1 MTATTAARPEVK
13 EVSQSRLAVDT
24 FFALLARDVRV
35 IRREFGSFLVRLIM
49 QPLLFVF
56 VFAYVLPKIGV
67 GAGGP
72 SQGAVAATTGITFST
87 ILVPGLIA
95 VAVNAQGVQAVAIPL
110 VRDFSYSKEIEDR
123 VLAPVPVWLVAL
135 EKIASGAL
143 QAIVAAFIVLPIVL
157 VVHAPGQAPQ
167 LEPNWPLFLVVLIF
181 SATLM
186 SSLGLLVGTLIDP
199 NKLNLLFSVVILPIT
214 FLGCVYYPWASLSVI
229 PWLQALVCLNP
240 LVYVSEGLRWAL
252 TPQLGHMPAWAV
264 TLALVGG
271 SIAFTLLSL
280 RTFTRRVVT

>member
-1 MTATTAARPEVK
+1 MTILETTPGAQRTEAR
-13 EVSQSRLAVDT
+13 LLIGT
-24 FFALLARDVRV
+24 FMALLVRDVRV
-35 IRREFGSFLVRLIM
+35 IRREFGSFLIRLIM

-56 VFAYVLPKIGV
+56 VFAYVLPKIGT
-67 GAGGP
+67 GLGGPAGG
-72 SQGAVAATTGITFST
+72 AVNAVTGVTFAT

-95 VAVNAQGVQAVAIPL
+95 VSVNFQGVQAVAIPL
-110 VRDFSYSKEIEDR
+110 VRDFSFSKEIEDR
-123 VLAPVPVWLVAL
+123 VLAPVPVWLVGFQ
-135 EKIASGAL
+135 KIASGAL
-143 QAIVAAFIVLPIVL
+143 QAVVAAFIVLPIVS

-167 LEPNWPLFLVVLIF
+167 LEPNWAVFIFVLIF
-181 SATLM
+181 SSTLM

-214 FLGCVYYPWASLSVI
+214 FLGCVYYPWAALSSI

-240 LVYVSEGLRWAL
+240 LVYVSEGMRWAL

-264 TLALVGG
+264 VTALVGG
-271 SIAFTLLSL
+271 SILCTVLSL

>member
-1 MTATTAARPEVK
+1 MTTILDAPVGARRET
-13 EVSQSRLAVDT
+13 RLLIDT

-35 IRREFGSFLVRLIM
+35 IKREFGSFLIRLIM

-56 VFAYVLPKIGV
+56 VFAYVLPEIGAGV
-67 GAGGP
+67 GGP
-72 SQGAVAATTGITFST
+72 SQGAVDAATGVTFST

-95 VAVNAQGVQAVAIPL
+95 VSVNFQGVQAVAIPL
-110 VRDFSYSKEIEDR
+110 VRDFSFSKEIEDR
-123 VLAPVPVWLVAL
+123 VLAPVPVWLVGL
-135 EKIASGAL
+135 QKIASGAL
-143 QAIVAAFIVLPIVL
+143 QAIFAAFIVLPIVTT
-157 VVHAPGQAPQ
+157 VHAAGQAPQ
-167 LEPNWPLFLVVLIF
+167 LEPNWPLFLFVLIF
-181 SATLM
+181 SSTLM

-214 FLGCVYYPWASLSVI
+214 FLGCVYYPWAALSTL

-240 LVYVSEGLRWAL
+240 LVYVSEGMRWAL

-271 SIAFTLLSL
+271 SIVCTLISL